1 MNTLPLILSACIV
14 LFLGAWAV
22 PLDDDFEASKA
33 RGKEVYYEYCVTCH
47 MAAGEGITGA
57 FPPLAGSD
65 YLMADVERAARVIKF
80 GQQGEIVV
88 NGVTY
93 NSYMAPLGLDDEEI
107 ADVMNFVM
115 NSWGNVR
122 DTMVTETFVEG
133 VEK

>member
-115 NSWGNVR
+115 NSWGNER
-122 DTMVTETFVEG
+122 DTMVTEAFVEG

>member
-1 MNTLPLILSACIV
+1 MKILISIFGIAGLLAGIMGPV
-14 LFLGAWAV
+14 
-22 PLDDDFEASKA
+22 DDGFEASKE

-65 YLMADVERAARVIKF
+65 YLMADVERAARAIKF

-88 NGVTY
+88 NDVTY
-93 NSYMAPLGLDDEEI
+93 NNYMAPLGLDDEEI

-115 NSWGNVR
+115 NSWGNER
-122 DTMVTETFVEG
+122 DTMVTEAFVEG
-133 VEK
+133 VVE

>member
-1 MNTLPLILSACIV
+1 MKILISIFGIAGLLAGIM
-14 LFLGAWAV
+14 G
-22 PLDDDFEASKA
+22 PTNDDFEASKA

-65 YLMADVERAARVIKF
+65 YLMADVERAAQVIKF

-88 NGVTY
+88 NDVTY
-93 NSYMAPLGLDDEEI
+93 NNYMAPLGLDDEEI

-122 DTMVTETFVEG
+122 DTMVTEAFVEG
-133 VEK
+133 IEK